1 MNKLA
6 KDEIDLSKIIT
17 IILLNKFKI
26 LFITLITVIILS
38 GIKQSQLQS
47 SKKIFLIEAK
57 IHPITLFDESK
68 YLEYNAYIYNILQK
82 ESDRNKTIII
92 KNPLSQQAEDA
103 FYESD
108 PYYKIFNQNTL
119 KNNLEMI
126 DGRYLY
132 SLFISIISDE
142 EKLKKLIKESNI
154 IKKEKYQDNF
164 FYEVAVEKLF
174 STIKVAN
181 YDFLN
186 TEKNGKV
193 YSPFNFSNIQLQFED
208 KDAGMQLLNFIQE
221 RINNEVKN
229 HLIDEFNNLVLA
241 SKKLKTYSIE
251 DIDFEISNKFQDE
264 VAVSQLKIL
273 KKRINRNKDL
283 ERLEI
288 EFKKTPIF
296 LDTFFAGKF
305 KKYSYKN
312 LNEEESNFINDF
324 FKYTILG
331 LLLGIFYVIFENK
344 IKKSEKKL
352 KSY

>member
-17 IILLNKFKI
+17 IIFLNKFKI

-68 YLEYNAYIYNILQK
+68 YQEYNAYISNILQK
-82 ESDRNKTIII
+82 ESDRIENILIQ
-92 KNPLSQQAEDA
+92 NPNTALKDA
-103 FYESD
+103 FYKSD

-142 EKLKKLIKESNI
+142 EKLTKFINESNI
-154 IKKEKYQDNF
+154 IKKEKYQDIF
-164 FYEVAVEKLF
+164 LYEEVVEKLI
-174 STIKVAN
+174 STIKVAD
-181 YDFLN
+181 YDFLS
-186 TEKNGKV
+186 TKKMK
-193 YSPFNFSNIQLQFED
+193 YSPLSFSNIQLQIED
-208 KDAGMQLLNFIQE
+208 KKAGVQLLNFIQE
-221 RINNEVKN
+221 RTNKEVKN

-241 SKKLKTYSIE
+241 SNKLKAYSIE
-251 DIDFEISNKFQDE
+251 DIDFEISNKLQDE
-264 VAVSQLKIL
+264 FAVSQLKIL

-305 KKYSYKN
+305 KAYSYKN
-312 LNEEESNFINDF
+312 LNEERSNFITDF
-324 FKYTILG
+324 FKYVILG

-344 IKKSEKKL
+344 IKKSGKKL

>member
-1 MNKLA
+1 M
-6 KDEIDLSKIIT
+6 
-17 IILLNKFKI
+17 LNKFKI

-154 IKKEKYQDNF
+154 IKKEKYQDIF
-164 FYEVAVEKLF
+164 LYEEVVEKLI
-174 STIKVAN
+174 STIKVAD
-181 YDFLN
+181 YDFLS
-186 TEKNGKV
+186 TKKMK
-193 YSPFNFSNIQLQFED
+193 YSPLSFSNIQLQIED
-208 KDAGMQLLNFIQE
+208 KKAGVQLLNFIQE
-221 RINNEVKN
+221 RTNNEVKN

-305 KKYSYKN
+305 KNYSNKP
-312 LNEEESNFINDF
+312 LNEEEISSFINNF
-324 FKYTILG
+324 FKYVILG
-331 LLLGIFYVIFENK
+331 LLLGIIYVMFENI
-344 IKKSEKKL
+344 IKKSKKKL

>member
-38 GIKQSQLQS
+38 GIKQSQLQP

-57 IHPITLFDESK
+57 IHPITIFDESK
-68 YLEYNAYIYNILQK
+68 YQEYNAYIYNILQK
-82 ESDRNKTIII
+82 ESDRVENSVFLKKPNTA
-92 KNPLSQQAEDA
+92 KES
-103 FYESD
+103 FFKSD

-142 EKLKKLIKESNI
+142 EKLMKLIRESNI

-164 FYEVAVEKLF
+164 SYEVAVEKLI
-174 STIKVAN
+174 STIKVAD
-181 YDFLN
+181 YDFLS
-186 TEKNGKV
+186 TEKMK
-193 YSPFNFSNIQLQFED
+193 YSPLSFSNIQLQIED
-208 KDAGMQLLNFIQE
+208 KKAGVQLLNFIQE
-221 RINNEVKN
+221 RTNKEVKN

-241 SKKLKTYSIE
+241 SNKLKAYSIE
-251 DIDFEISNKFQDE
+251 DIDFEISNKLQDE
-264 VAVSQLKIL
+264 FAVSQLKIL

-305 KKYSYKN
+305 KNFSNKL

-324 FKYTILG
+324 FKYVILG
-331 LLLGIFYVIFENK
+331 LLLGLIYVMFEN
-344 IKKSEKKL
+344 IRKKSKKKM

>member
-17 IILLNKFKI
+17 IIFLNKFKI

-57 IHPITLFDESK
+57 IHPITIFDESK
-68 YLEYNAYIYNILQK
+68 YQEYNAYIYNILQK
-82 ESDRNKTIII
+82 EADRIETIII
-92 KNPLSQQAEDA
+92 KNPLSEQPRDA
-103 FYESD
+103 FYKSD

-154 IKKEKYQDNF
+154 IKKEKYQDIF
-164 FYEVAVEKLF
+164 LYEEVVEKLI
-174 STIKVAN
+174 STIKVAD
-181 YDFLN
+181 YDFLS
-186 TEKNGKV
+186 TEKMK
-193 YSPFNFSNIQLQFED
+193 YSPLSFSNIQLQIED
-208 KDAGMQLLNFIQE
+208 KKAGVQLLNFIQE
-221 RINNEVKN
+221 RTNNEVKN

-241 SKKLKTYSIE
+241 SNKLKTYSIE
-251 DIDFEISNKFQDE
+251 DIDFEISNKLQDE
-264 VAVSQLKIL
+264 FAVSQLKIL

-288 EFKKTPIF
+288 EFKKKPIF

-305 KKYSYKN
+305 KTYSYKN

>member
-17 IILLNKFKI
+17 IIFLNKFKI

-38 GIKQSQLQS
+38 GIKQSQLQP

-57 IHPITLFDESK
+57 IHPITIFDESK
-68 YLEYNAYIYNILQK
+68 YQEYNAYIYNILQK
-82 ESDRNKTIII
+82 ESDRVENSLFQKPNTA
-92 KNPLSQQAEDA
+92 KES
-103 FYESD
+103 FFKSD
-108 PYYKIFNQNTL
+108 PYYKNFNQNTL

-142 EKLKKLIKESNI
+142 EKLMKLIRESNI

-164 FYEVAVEKLF
+164 SYEVAVEKLI
-174 STIKVAN
+174 STIKVAD
-181 YDFLN
+181 YDFLS
-186 TEKNGKV
+186 TEKMK
-193 YSPFNFSNIQLQFED
+193 YSPLSFSNIQLQIED
-208 KDAGMQLLNFIQE
+208 KKAGVQLLNFIQE
-221 RINNEVKN
+221 RTNKEVKN

-241 SKKLKTYSIE
+241 SNKLKAYSIE
-251 DIDFEISNKFQDE
+251 DIDFEISNKLQDE
-264 VAVSQLKIL
+264 FAVSQLKIL

-305 KKYSYKN
+305 KNFSNKL

-324 FKYTILG
+324 FKYVILG
-331 LLLGIFYVIFENK
+331 LLLGLIYVMFEN
-344 IKKSEKKL
+344 IRKKSKKKM